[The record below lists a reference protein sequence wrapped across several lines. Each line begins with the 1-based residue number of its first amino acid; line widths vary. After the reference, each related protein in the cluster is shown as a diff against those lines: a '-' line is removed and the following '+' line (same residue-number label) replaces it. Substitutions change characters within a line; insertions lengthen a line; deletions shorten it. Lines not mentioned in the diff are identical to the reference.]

1 MYIMKKDHKQ
11 RRSFRLGLRAK
22 ILGVSLPV
30 TIIMV
35 IVMIAIAYNV
45 SEADIMASSQSLL
58 STSAKDQSSQIEAW
72 LNRKLDEV
80 KTVKYDLESSG
91 AIKDQ
96 KQLQRKLDDY
106 YGLVPLWAAFILLTR
121 REMWCRHRRIR
132 RNMMGQQSR
141 SGTRKVL
148 PG

>member
-58 STSAKDQSSQIEAW
+58 STSAKDQGSQIEAW

-106 YGLVPLWAAFILLTR
+106 EIGDVF
-121 REMWCRHRRIR
+121 
-132 RNMMGQQSR
+132 S
-141 SGTRKVL
+141 
-148 PG
+148 

>member
-58 STSAKDQSSQIEAW
+58 
-72 LNRKLDEV
+72 
-80 KTVKYDLESSG
+80 
-91 AIKDQ
+91 
-96 KQLQRKLDDY
+96 
-106 YGLVPLWAAFILLTR
+106 
-121 REMWCRHRRIR
+121 
-132 RNMMGQQSR
+132 
-141 SGTRKVL
+141 
-148 PG
+148 

>member
-45 SEADIMASSQSLL
+45 SEAFEHIGKGSEQPDRSMA
-58 STSAKDQSSQIEAW
+58 K
-72 LNRKLDEV
+72 
-80 KTVKYDLESSG
+80 
-91 AIKDQ
+91 
-96 KQLQRKLDDY
+96 
-106 YGLVPLWAAFILLTR
+106 P
-121 REMWCRHRRIR
+121 
-132 RNMMGQQSR
+132 
-141 SGTRKVL
+141 
-148 PG
+148 

>member
-11 RRSFRLGLRAK
+11 RGSFRLGLRAK

-58 STSAKDQSSQIEAW
+58 STSAKDQRLEPVYTAEQKCRHLHQIVPSADVI
-72 LNRKLDEV
+72 LFM
-80 KTVKYDLESSG
+80 
-91 AIKDQ
+91 A
-96 KQLQRKLDDY
+96 DDI
-106 YGLVPLWAAFILLTR
+106 ILLLFPQTEGNINPR
-121 REMWCRHRRIR
+121 
-132 RNMMGQQSR
+132 
-141 SGTRKVL
+141 
-148 PG
+148 